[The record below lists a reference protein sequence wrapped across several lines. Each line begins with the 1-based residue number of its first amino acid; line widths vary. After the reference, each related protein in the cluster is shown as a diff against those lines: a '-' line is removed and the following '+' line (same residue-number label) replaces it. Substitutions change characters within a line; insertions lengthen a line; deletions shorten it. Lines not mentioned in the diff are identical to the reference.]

1 MYRSSLV
8 FAGLIAAVLG
18 TAVPGILSTSRL
30 AMAQSG
36 VLAELYG
43 SGVHAYYSHD
53 YAKAYELLSRSIDG
67 GINDPRAYYFRGL
80 TSMATG
86 RPDEAEGD
94 FHEGARIEALGTF
107 GPAIGRALTRVQG
120 AQRMQIERIRQQAR
134 LDYQAEAAAQAQR
147 RYSEAQ
153 AAEAQVLR
161 GQPRSRTAPPL
172 PGRRPPAQAQ
182 AAPAPAAPVPAAPAP
197 ARTAPAVVPSP
208 FDDDAMAGGE
218 ATVESPDALEDT
230 LIDPFA
236 DDVAAPPAAA
246 GQPAAAEP
254 AAPADPF
261 AAPEGGTDPFAAP
274 PAEDDPFGANPF
286 GS

>member
-1 MYRSSLV
+1 MYRSLLV
-8 FAGLIAAVLG
+8 FAGLSVAVMG
-18 TAVPGILSTSRL
+18 TAVPGIPSASRVAL
-30 AMAQSG
+30 AQGG

-53 YAKAYELLSRSIDG
+53 YPKAYELLSRAIEG

-107 GPAIGRALTRVQG
+107 GPAVGRALTRVQG
-120 AQRMQIERIRQQAR
+120 TQRMQIERIRQQAR
-134 LDYQAEAAAQAQR
+134 LTYQAEAAAQAQR
-147 RYSEAQ
+147 RYTEAQ

-161 GQPRSRTAPPL
+161 GQPRPRTAPPL
-172 PGRRPPAQAQ
+172 PGRRPAPV
-182 AAPAPAAPVPAAPAP
+182 APAPAAPANVPN
-197 ARTAPAVVPSP
+197 P
-208 FDDDAMAGGE
+208 FDEGAMAGGE
-218 ATVESPDALEDT
+218 PTVESPDALEDT
-230 LIDPFA
+230 LVDPFA
-236 DDVAAPPAAA
+236 DDEAAPPAAA
-246 GQPAAAEP
+246 GQPAADEP

-261 AAPEGGTDPFAAP
+261 GAPAGDDPFAAP
-274 PAEDDPFGANPF
+274 PAGDDPFGGDPF

>member
-8 FAGLIAAVLG
+8 VAGLIAAVVG
-18 TAVPGILSTSRL
+18 TAVPGLPSASNVAL
-30 AMAQSG
+30 AQSG

-53 YAKAYELLSRSIDG
+53 YPKAYESLSRAIEG

-107 GPAIGRALTRVQG
+107 GPAVGRALTRVQG

-134 LDYQAEAAAQAQR
+134 LTYQEEAAAQAQR

-161 GQPRSRTAPPL
+161 GQPRPRTAPPL
-172 PGRRPPAQAQ
+172 PGRRPAPV
-182 AAPAPAAPVPAAPAP
+182 APAPAAPAN
-197 ARTAPAVVPSP
+197 VPSP
-208 FDDDAMAGGE
+208 FDDGAMAGGQP
-218 ATVESPDALEDT
+218 TVESPDALQDT
-230 LIDPFA
+230 LVDPFA

-246 GQPAAAEP
+246 GQPAPAAP

-261 AAPEGGTDPFAAP
+261 GAPAGG
-274 PAEDDPFGANPF
+274 DDPFGAPPADDDPF
-286 GS
+286 GSDPFG